1 VVGIVTGLRG
11 AAGGAAAPLAGA
23 APIIDATMVPW
34 ASQSDNPSPAIT

>member
-11 AAGGAAAPLAGA
+11 AAGGAAAPFAGA

-34 ASQSDNPSPAIT
+34 ASQSDNPSPDMT